1 MSKYLEDNNITALPA
16 VVFNSNT
23 MNDGGQ
29 ITPYLTALPN
39 GSYSL
44 ALGATF
50 DPFAKRS
57 ENGFLIM
64 DE

>member
-1 MSKYLEDNNITALPA
+1 
-16 VVFNSNT
+16 

-29 ITPYLTALPN
+29 ITPYLTALP
-39 GSYSL
+39 GGEFSL

-50 DPFAKRS
+50 DPFAIRS
-57 ENGFLIM
+57 DKGFLVL